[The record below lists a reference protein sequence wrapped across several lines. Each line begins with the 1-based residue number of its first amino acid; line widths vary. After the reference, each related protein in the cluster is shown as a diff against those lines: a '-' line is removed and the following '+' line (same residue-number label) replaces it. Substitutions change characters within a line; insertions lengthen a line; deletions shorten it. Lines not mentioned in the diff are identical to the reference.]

1 MTNESTNLSKP
12 PVWFWIV
19 SVFALLW
26 NGAGVYQYLQQA
38 YQTESFKTMNTP
50 EQLEIFANL
59 PTWYTAAFAI
69 AVFTGALGCL
79 FLLLRKKLAYTL
91 FLISLI
97 AVIIQ
102 MGYLTISLKMA
113 NIMTAMIVVA
123 AILLLWFAKKGIAK
137 GWLS

>member
-1 MTNESTNLSKP
+1 MTNESTTNKP

-19 SVFALLW
+19 SVLALLW

-50 EQLEIFANL
+50 EQLEVFTNL

-123 AILLLWFAKKGIAK
+123 AILLLWFAKKGITK

>member
-1 MTNESTNLSKP
+1 MTNESTSNKP

-19 SVFALLW
+19 SVIALLW
-26 NGAGVYQYLQQA
+26 NGAGVFQYLQQA

-50 EQLEIFANL
+50 EQLEIYANL
-59 PTWYTAAFAI
+59 PSWHTAAFAI
-69 AVFTGALGCL
+69 AVFGGLLGCL
-79 FLLLRKKLAYTL
+79 ALILRKKIAYTL

-102 MGYLTISLKMA
+102 MGYLTFSLKMG
-113 NIMTAMIVVA
+113 NIMTAMIVVV
-123 AILLLWFAKKGIAK
+123 AILLVWFAKKGIAK